1 MNVQRA
7 QEIAASP
14 VMENVTYNGVSI
26 YIQHVDEN
34 NGKARIFALDDP
46 QKEYEVSLSNLI
58 IH

>member
-7 QEIAASP
+7 QDIAASP

-46 QKEYEVSLSNLI
+46 QKEYEVSLSDLKE
-58 IH
+58 H